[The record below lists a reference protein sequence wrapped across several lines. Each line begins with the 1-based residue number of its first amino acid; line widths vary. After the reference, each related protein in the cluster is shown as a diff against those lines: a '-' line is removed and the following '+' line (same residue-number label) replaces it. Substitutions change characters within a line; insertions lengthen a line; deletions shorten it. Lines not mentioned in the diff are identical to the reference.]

1 MDSQGHDIQSPGAG
15 RTVEG
20 LAGRRILLGITGSI
34 AAYKAAVLCRLLK
47 CAGAEVRVVMTP
59 LAKQFITPLT
69 MATLSK
75 NPILVDFF
83 DPENGAWNSHVALG
97 EWADCYLIAPATANT
112 LAKMACGIA
121 DNLLLT
127 TYLSAR
133 CPVVVSPAMDL
144 DMYAHPATQENLR
157 RLAERGVRIVQPAE
171 GELAS
176 GLPGTGRMAEPADIA
191 AFVGQLFGG
200 ENPEK
205 KKSLRG
211 KRLIVTAGATIEAID
226 PVRFISNHSTG
237 KMGYAIAEAL
247 ARRGAE
253 VVLISGRTSLPTP
266 TGVRRIDVL
275 SAQEMYEASVREFA
289 TADGAVMCAAVADYT
304 PEEVAPTKL
313 KKGDGELT
321 IRLKRTHDIA
331 AELGAHKAGRILVGF
346 ALETDHEEANAEGKL
361 QRKNFDFI
369 VLNSLRDAGAGF
381 GVDTNKVTLIDRA
394 GREELPL
401 LSKAETAEKIADKI
415 ESILK

>member
-75 NPILVDFF
+75 NPILVEFF
-83 DPENGAWNSHVALG
+83 DPENGAWNSHVSLG

-176 GLPGTGRMAEPADIA
+176 GLTGKGRMAEPADIA

-205 KKSLRG
+205 KR
-211 KRLIVTAGATIEAID
+211 AC
-226 PVRFISNHSTG
+226 
-237 KMGYAIAEAL
+237 
-247 ARRGAE
+247 E
-253 VVLISGRTSLPTP
+253 V
-266 TGVRRIDVL
+266 D
-275 SAQEMYEASVREFA
+275 AS
-289 TADGAVMCAAVADYT
+289 
-304 PEEVAPTKL
+304 
-313 KKGDGELT
+313 
-321 IRLKRTHDIA
+321 
-331 AELGAHKAGRILVGF
+331 
-346 ALETDHEEANAEGKL
+346 
-361 QRKNFDFI
+361 
-369 VLNSLRDAGAGF
+369 S
-381 GVDTNKVTLIDRA
+381 
-394 GREELPL
+394 
-401 LSKAETAEKIADKI
+401 
-415 ESILK
+415 